1 MSAGCH
7 AAGSDAGAGE
17 GARPSTRANGG
28 PGRWAHDDTS
38 RDGLRLGLAGCGIDV
53 FTTSANAG
61 WPLEVVAAEG
71 EPYHRYALILV
82 EQAHGL

>member
-1 MSAGCH
+1 MRPPETC
-7 AAGSDAGAGE
+7 GSRE
-17 GARPSTRANGG
+17 
-28 PGRWAHDDTS
+28 
-38 RDGLRLGLAGCGIDV
+38 GLRPGLAGCGIDV

-82 EQAHGL
+82 E